1 MEKKT
6 SERIVIIVQRI
17 CEKDVNQSQNVG
29 MEEWINERI
38 VGIVKRI

>member
-6 SERIVIIVQRI
+6 SERIVIIVRRI
-17 CEKDVNQSQNVG
+17 CEKDVSQSQDVE